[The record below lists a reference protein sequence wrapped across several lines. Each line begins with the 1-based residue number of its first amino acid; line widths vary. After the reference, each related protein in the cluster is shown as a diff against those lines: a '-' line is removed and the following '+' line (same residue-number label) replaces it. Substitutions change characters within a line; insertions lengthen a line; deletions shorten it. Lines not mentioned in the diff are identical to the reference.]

1 MTITPC
7 MLPEY
12 ARLRPKLCLTT
23 ARSPKYTSKQKS
35 PINTCQK
42 HVFAILS
49 LLQKPFFPKK
59 RSFFLASKHSARE
72 NRPSTFE
79 SRASTFESRASTFES
94 RASTFESKA
103 STFENKPSTYASRAS
118 TYASRPSTFESRVF
132 IIANRPSFACKISF
146 LSLDTVTPSA
156 VFLWIKRRPTTS
168 TPPIP
173 DRFEPRRRSLTSGKL
188 VRCKAANPHI
198 SPCLLECW

>member
-1 MTITPC
+1 MPKARFCDPVAFAETIF
-7 MLPEY
+7 
-12 ARLRPKLCLTT
+12 
-23 ARSPKYTSKQKS
+23 SKEKIIFS
-35 PINTCQK
+35 
-42 HVFAILS
+42 
-49 LLQKPFFPKK
+49 
-59 RSFFLASKHSARE
+59 RASKHSARE

-79 SRASTFESRASTFES
+79 SRASTFESRASTFEN
-94 RASTFESKA
+94 RALTFASKPSTYA
-103 STFENKPSTYASRAS
+103 SKPSTYASRAS
-118 TYASRPSTFESRVF
+118 TFESRPSTFESRVF

-188 VRCKAANPHI
+188 VRCKAADPHI